1 MPRLLLLS
9 KWRLI
14 LQQRNKLTFKIKI
27 YNYLFKKNIKTS
39 NQNIIMI
46 NFEQKTIWSLSYA
59 DVQFHGY
66 IINTGIYMY
75 N

>member
-1 MPRLLLLS
+1 
-9 KWRLI
+9 
-14 LQQRNKLTFKIKI
+14 
-27 YNYLFKKNIKTS
+27 
-39 NQNIIMI
+39 MI

>member
-1 MPRLLLLS
+1 
-9 KWRLI
+9 
-14 LQQRNKLTFKIKI
+14 
-27 YNYLFKKNIKTS
+27 
-39 NQNIIMI
+39 MI

-75 N
+75 NQGYKTMNVLRISRERFKQNYDMHHLNIK